1 VTVVQGRESQPA
13 AEPHPPE
20 PDSAAV
26 GGAEVGSPVPGSLDL
41 DVSVANAAATSEL
54 SHAETISGPTVL
66 RIVLGGHLRR
76 LREAAGISPDRA
88 GYEIRASRSKISRVE
103 NGRVGF
109 KERDV
114 ADLLTLYGV
123 TDERERRHMLS
134 LAQHANSRGWW
145 ARYDDVMPDWFATY
159 VGLEQ
164 ATSLIRTY
172 ELQFVPGL
180 FQTGAYA
187 RAVTVL
193 GHRAAPADEIERR
206 VSLRLKRQEILTQ
219 HEPPR
224 IWAVVDESAL
234 RRPLGGR
241 DVMRA
246 QLRHLLELAELPH
259 VTLQVMPFS
268 RGGHSAAGGSFSILR
283 FAEPDLPDI
292 VYIEQL
298 TSALYLDKQEE
309 VDHYREVMNSLSAE
323 AETPFDS
330 ATALRRIIKAI

>member
-1 VTVVQGRESQPA
+1 VSVVQQSGE
-13 AEPHPPE
+13 E
-20 PDSAAV
+20 PDDELNS
-26 GGAEVGSPVPGSLDL
+26 AEV
-41 DVSVANAAATSEL
+41 
-54 SHAETISGPTVL
+54 ISGPTVL
-66 RIVLGGHLRR
+66 RIFLGGQLRK
-76 LREAAGISPDRA
+76 LREAAGITPDRA

-103 NGRVGF
+103 HGRVSF

-123 TDERERRHMLS
+123 TDEAERRRMLN
-134 LAQHANSRGWW
+134 LAQHANSQGWW
-145 ARYDDVMPDWFATY
+145 SRYDDVMPDWFETY

-180 FQTGAYA
+180 FQTEDYA

-193 GHRAAPADEIERR
+193 GHRSASAEEIERR
-206 VSLRLKRQEILTQ
+206 VGLRLQRQQVLTR
-219 HEPPR
+219 PDATPR
-224 IWAVVDESAL
+224 VWAVIDESAL

-246 QLRHLLELAELPH
+246 QLAHLVELAELPQ
-259 VTLQVMPFS
+259 VTLQVMPFD

-283 FAEPDLPDI
+283 FAEPELPDI

-298 TSALYLDKQEE
+298 TGALYLDRLEE
-309 VDHYREVMNSLSAE
+309 ADHYREVMNSLSAE
-323 AETPFDS
+323 AETPAES
-330 ATALRRIIKAI
+330 ARQLKILISEI

>member
-1 VTVVQGRESQPA
+1 VSVVQRPGD
-13 AEPHPPE
+13 EPQ
-20 PDSAAV
+20 D
-26 GGAEVGSPVPGSLDL
+26 
-41 DVSVANAAATSEL
+41 EL
-54 SHAETISGPTVL
+54 SSDVVSGPTVL
-66 RIVLGGHLRR
+66 RILLGGHLRR
-76 LREAAGISPDRA
+76 LREAAGITPDRA

-103 NGRVGF
+103 HGRVSF

-123 TDERERRHMLS
+123 TDEDERRRMLN
-134 LAQHANSRGWW
+134 LAQHANSQGWW
-145 ARYDDVMPDWFATY
+145 SRYDDVMPDWFETY

-180 FQTGAYA
+180 FQTEDYA

-193 GHRAAPADEIERR
+193 GHRSASAEEIDQR
-206 VSLRLKRQEILTQ
+206 VGLRLQRQQILARPDGT
-219 HEPPR
+219 PR
-224 IWAVVDESAL
+224 VWAVIDESAL

-246 QLRHLLELAELPH
+246 QLVHLLELTESPQ
-259 VTLQVMPFS
+259 VTLQVMPFD

-283 FAEPDLPDI
+283 FAEPELPDI

-298 TSALYLDKQEE
+298 TGALYLDRLDEA
-309 VDHYREVMNSLSAE
+309 DHYREVMNSLSAE
-323 AETPFDS
+323 AETPAES
-330 ATALRRIIKAI
+330 ARQLKILINTI